1 MKKISLY
8 VSIALAGLFM
18 GSCSDDFTNWANP
31 QTNPQEDAI
40 TIPGFTATGVQAIN
54 FANVETDSVSTFTLS
69 EAALPAGFTLDNARL
84 ELTPQGV
91 ENATKTTVNT
101 SIEGKGA
108 VADLSAAVVSVYGK
122 RPSAR
127 TFDAQVY
134 VNAVKDGQAVLID
147 AGKINLVMT
156 PKAPF
161 IDTNYYLVGQMTD
174 WSLDTK
180 FKFTHSDADVYEDP
194 VFTIM
199 FTTTDD
205 NQYWKIIPQGNV
217 DTGNIWAVEN
227 DPKGVVGVE
236 TDGDA
241 AMSGTLLTT
250 TSKGEKANAG
260 KIAKAGIYQMTIN
273 MMDYTYTIKQIAP
286 EYYLV
291 GKLQG
296 WSEKLEDKTCLMYA
310 ESAMVQSYT
319 TQWNDDAN
327 LKIWLGSDFGVW
339 ANAYGT
345 AKNDDN
351 SVEGKI
357 GGSGS
362 IVCPEPG
369 AFYTFKVDFSTM
381 TYKWT
386 KLENQNPT
394 EFKNVSLIGVGG
406 NWGDNDD
413 IDMKQV
419 TPHNWFIEETLPV
432 GGFKIRAN
440 HKWNEGGNWGYTA
453 DQKFTSTGKLFN
465 DGNSSDIKIATAGKY
480 RIFFND
486 ITNEYSIIA
495 VAE

>member
-1 MKKISLY
+1 MKKLSLY

-40 TIPGFTATGVQAIN
+40 TIPGFTATAGQAIN

-69 EAALPAGFTLDNARL
+69 EAALPAGFTLEKARL

-91 ENATKTTVNT
+91 ENATKTTVNA
-101 SIEGKGA
+101 SPEGKGA
-108 VADLSAAVVSVYGK
+108 VADLASALESAFGK
-122 RPSAR
+122 RPTAR
-127 TFDAQVY
+127 TFDAHVY
-134 VNAVKDGQAVLID
+134 VNAVKEGQAVLID
-147 AGKINLVMT
+147 AGNINLVMT

-161 IDTNYYLVGQMTD
+161 IDTNYYLVGNMTD
-174 WSLDTK
+174 WKLDTNLK
-180 FKFTHSDADVYEDP
+180 FAHSDADVYEDP

-250 TSKGEKANAG
+250 TSKGEKAYAG

-296 WSEKLEDKTCLMYA
+296 WSDKLEDKTCLMYA

-339 ANAYGT
+339 DNAYGT

-394 EFKNVSLIGVGG
+394 AYEHVGLIGVG
-406 NWGDNDD
+406 NDWKND
-413 IDMKQV
+413 VDMKEV
-419 TPHNWFIEETLPV
+419 TPHNWFIETTIPE
-432 GGFKIRAN
+432 GNFKIRAN
-440 HKWNEGGNWGYTA
+440 HEWDNSANWGYTKG
-453 DQKFTSTGKLFN
+453 QEFSSTGKLITSPVSE
-465 DGNSSDIKIATAGKY
+465 GIKVAGGKY

-486 ITNEYSIIA
+486 ITLEYAIIA

>member
-134 VNAVKDGQAVLID
+134 VNAVKDGQAVLIN

-174 WSLDTK
+174 WKLNTNLK
-180 FKFTHSDADVYEDP
+180 FAHSDADVYEDP

-205 NQYWKIIPQGNV
+205 KQYWKIIPQGNV
-217 DTGNIWAVEN
+217 DTGNIWSVEN
-227 DPKGVVGVE
+227 NPKGVVGVE
-236 TDGDA
+236 QDGDD

-260 KIAKAGIYQMTIN
+260 MIAKAGIYQMTIN

-386 KLENQNPT
+386 KLENQTPKAY
-394 EFKNVSLIGVGG
+394 EHVGLIGVGDD
-406 NWGDNDD
+406 WDNDV
-413 IDMKQV
+413 DMKEV
-419 TPHNWFIEETLPV
+419 TPHNWFIETTIPE
-432 GGFKIRAN
+432 GNFKIRAN
-440 HKWNEGGNWGYTA
+440 HEWDNSANWGYTKG
-453 DQKFTSTGKLFN
+453 QEFSSTGKLITSPVSE
-465 DGNSSDIKIATAGKY
+465 GIKVAGGKY

-486 ITNEYSIIA
+486 ITLEYAIIS

>member
-1 MKKISLY
+1 MKKLSLY
-8 VSIALAGLFM
+8 ISIALAGLFM
-18 GSCSDDFTNWANP
+18 GSCSEDFKDWADP

-40 TIPGFTATGVQAIN
+40 TIPGFTATAAQAID
-54 FANVETDSVSTFTLS
+54 FASVTTDSVNTFSLS
-69 EAALPAGFTLDNARL
+69 SAALPEGFTLANARL

-101 SIEGKGA
+101 DLNGKGA
-108 VADLSAAVVSVYGK
+108 VADLAPVVESAYGK
-122 RPSAR
+122 RPTAR

-217 DTGNIWAVEN
+217 DAGNIWAVEN
-227 DPKGVVGVE
+227 NPKGVVGVE
-236 TDGDA
+236 KDGDD

-273 MMDYTYTIKQIAP
+273 MMDYTYSIKQIAP

-291 GKLQG
+291 GALQS
-296 WSEKLEDKTCLMYA
+296 WSDQNMSCLMTA
-310 ESAMVQSYT
+310 ETAMVQNFT
-319 TQWNDDAN
+319 TKWTGDAN
-327 LKIWLGSDFGVW
+327 MKIWLGSDFGKW
-339 ANAYGT
+339 DNAFGSASGDGVNT
-345 AKNDDN
+345 A
-351 SVEGKI
+351 EGKLKA
-357 GGSGS
+357 GGGA
-362 IVCPEPG
+362 IVCPEKG
-369 AFYTFKVDFSTM
+369 AYYTFTADFSTM

-386 KLENQNPT
+386 KLANQNPT
-394 EFKNVSLIGVGG
+394 EFKYVSLIGVGG
-406 NWGDNDD
+406 KWKDGDD
-413 IDMKQV
+413 IDLKQV
-419 TPHNWFIEETLPV
+419 APHNWYLAKQEIPA
-432 GGFKIRAN
+432 GGLKIRAD
-440 HKWNEGGNWGYTA
+440 HKWRDDGNWGFA
-453 DQKFTSTGKLFN
+453 EGQKYESKGTLITSG
-465 DGNSSDIKIATAGKY
+465 GSSNISVPAGTY
-480 RIFFND
+480 NIYFND
-486 ITNEYSIIA
+486 ITGAYAFVE
-495 VAE
+495 VK

>member
-40 TIPGFTATGVQAIN
+40 TIPGFTATGAQAIN

-69 EAALPAGFTLDNARL
+69 EAALPAGFTLENARL

-134 VNAVKDGQAVLID
+134 INAVKDGQAVLID

-174 WSLDTK
+174 WKLNTNLK
-180 FKFTHSDADVYEDP
+180 FAHSDADVYEDP

-250 TSKGEKANAG
+250 TSKGEKAYAG

-296 WSEKLEDKTCLMYA
+296 WSGELEGKTCLMYA

-319 TQWNDDAN
+319 TQWNEDAN

-339 ANAYGT
+339 ANAYG
-345 AKNDDN
+345 AKDDGDN

-357 GGSGS
+357 AGSGA

-386 KLENQNPT
+386 KLENQTPKAY
-394 EFKNVSLIGVGG
+394 EHVGLIGVG
-406 NWGDNDD
+406 NDWNND
-413 IDMKQV
+413 VDMKEV
-419 TPHNWFIEETLPV
+419 TPHNWFIETTIPE
-432 GGFKIRAN
+432 GNFKIRAN
-440 HKWNEGGNWGYTA
+440 HEWDDSANWGYTKG
-453 DQKFTSTGKLFN
+453 QEFSSTGKLITSPVSE
-465 DGNSSDIKIATAGKY
+465 GIKVAGGKY

-486 ITNEYSIIA
+486 ITLEYAIIA

>member
-1 MKKISLY
+1 MKKLSLY

-40 TIPGFTATGVQAIN
+40 TIPGFTATVAQAIN

-174 WSLDTK
+174 WKLNTNLK
-180 FKFTHSDADVYEDP
+180 FAHSDADVYKDP

-250 TSKGEKANAG
+250 TSKGEKAYAG

-296 WSEKLEDKTCLMYA
+296 WSDKLENKTCLMYA

-339 ANAYGT
+339 DNAYGT

-394 EFKNVSLIGVGG
+394 AYEHVGLIGVG
-406 NWGDNDD
+406 NDWKND
-413 IDMKQV
+413 VDMKEV
-419 TPHNWFIEETLPV
+419 TPHNWFIETTIPE
-432 GGFKIRAN
+432 GNFKIRAN
-440 HKWNEGGNWGYTA
+440 HEWDDSANWGYA
-453 DQKFTSTGKLFN
+453 EGQEFSSTGKLITSPVSE
-465 DGNSSDIKIATAGKY
+465 GIKVAGGKY

-486 ITNEYSIIA
+486 ITLEYAIIA

>member
-1 MKKISLY
+1 MKKLSLY

-134 VNAVKDGQAVLID
+134 VNAVKDGQAVLIN

-174 WSLDTK
+174 WKLDTNLK
-180 FKFTHSDADVYEDP
+180 FAHSDADVYEDP

-205 NQYWKIIPQGNV
+205 KQYWKIIPQGNV
-217 DTGNIWAVEN
+217 DTGNIWSVEN
-227 DPKGVVGVE
+227 NPKGVVGVE
-236 TDGDA
+236 QDGDD

-260 KIAKAGIYQMTIN
+260 MIAKAGIYQMTIN

-386 KLENQNPT
+386 KLENQTPKAY
-394 EFKNVSLIGVGG
+394 EHVGLIGVGDD
-406 NWGDNDD
+406 WDNDV
-413 IDMKQV
+413 DMKEV
-419 TPHNWFIEETLPV
+419 TPHNWFIETTIPE
-432 GGFKIRAN
+432 GNFKIRAN
-440 HKWNEGGNWGYTA
+440 HEWDNSANWGYTKG
-453 DQKFTSTGKLFN
+453 QEFSSTGKLITSPVSE
-465 DGNSSDIKIATAGKY
+465 GIKVAGGKY

-486 ITNEYSIIA
+486 ITLEYAIIS

>member
-1 MKKISLY
+1 MKKLSLY

-40 TIPGFTATGVQAIN
+40 TIPGFTATAGQAID

-69 EAALPAGFTLDNARL
+69 EAALPAGFTLEKARL

-91 ENATKTTVNT
+91 ENATKTTVNA
-101 SIEGKGA
+101 SPEGKGA
-108 VADLSAAVVSVYGK
+108 VADLASALESAFGK
-122 RPSAR
+122 RPTAR
-127 TFDAQVY
+127 TFDAHVY
-134 VNAVKDGQAVLID
+134 VNAVKEGQAVLID
-147 AGKINLVMT
+147 AGNINLVMT

-161 IDTNYYLVGQMTD
+161 IDTNYYLVGNMTD
-174 WSLDTK
+174 WKLDTNLK
-180 FKFTHSDADVYEDP
+180 FAHSDADVYEDP
-194 VFTIM
+194 IFTIM
-199 FTTTDD
+199 FTTTEDD
-205 NQYWKIIPQGNV
+205 QCWKIIPQGNV

-227 DPKGVVGVE
+227 APKGVVGIE
-236 TDGDA
+236 TDGA
-241 AMSGTLLTT
+241 YAMSGTLLTT
-250 TSKGEKANAG
+250 TSKGEKAGAG

-296 WSEKLEDKTCLMYA
+296 WSPEPENKTCLMYA

-339 ANAYGT
+339 DNAYGT

-394 EFKNVSLIGVGG
+394 AYEHVGLIGVG
-406 NWGDNDD
+406 NDWKND
-413 IDMKQV
+413 VDMKEV
-419 TPHNWFIEETLPV
+419 TPHNWFIETTIPE
-432 GGFKIRAN
+432 GNFKIRAN
-440 HKWNEGGNWGYTA
+440 HEWDDSANWGYA
-453 DQKFTSTGKLFN
+453 EGQKFSSTGKLITSPVSQ
-465 DGNSSDIKIATAGKY
+465 GIQVAGGKY

-486 ITNEYSIIA
+486 ITLEYAIIA

>member
-1 MKKISLY
+1 MKKLSLY

-108 VADLSAAVVSVYGK
+108 VADLSAAIVSVYGK

-161 IDTNYYLVGQMTD
+161 IDSNYYLVGQMTD
-174 WSLDTK
+174 WKLDTNLK
-180 FKFTHSDADVYEDP
+180 FAHSDADVYEDP

-227 DPKGVVGVE
+227 NPKGVVGVE
-236 TDGDA
+236 KDGDD

-250 TSKGEKANAG
+250 TSKGEKAYAA

-296 WSEKLEDKTCLMYA
+296 WSDENKTCLMYA

-319 TQWNDDAN
+319 TQWNEDAN

-339 ANAYGT
+339 DNAYGT

-394 EFKNVSLIGVGG
+394 AYEHVGLIGVG
-406 NWGDNDD
+406 NDWKND
-413 IDMKQV
+413 VDMKEV
-419 TPHNWFIEETLPV
+419 TPHNWFIETTIPE
-432 GGFKIRAN
+432 GNFKIRAN
-440 HKWNEGGNWGYTA
+440 HEWDDSANWGYA
-453 DQKFTSTGKLFN
+453 EGQKFSSTGKLITSPVSQ
-465 DGNSSDIKIATAGKY
+465 GIQVAGGKY

-486 ITNEYSIIA
+486 ITLEYAIIS

>member
-1 MKKISLY
+1 MKKLSLY
-8 VSIALAGLFM
+8 ISIALAGLFM
-18 GSCSDDFTNWANP
+18 GSCSEDFKDWADP

-40 TIPGFTATGVQAIN
+40 TIPGFTATAAQAID
-54 FANVETDSVSTFTLS
+54 FASVTTDSVNTFSLS
-69 EAALPAGFTLDNARL
+69 SAALPEGFTLANARL

-101 SIEGKGA
+101 DLNGKGA
-108 VADLSAAVVSVYGK
+108 VADLAPVVESAYGK
-122 RPSAR
+122 RPTAR

-199 FTTTDD
+199 FTTTAD

-217 DTGNIWAVEN
+217 DAGNIWAVEN
-227 DPKGVVGVE
+227 NPKGVVGVE
-236 TDGDA
+236 KDGDD

-273 MMDYTYTIKQIAP
+273 MMDYTYSIKQIAP

-291 GKLQG
+291 GALQS
-296 WSEKLEDKTCLMYA
+296 WSDQNMSCLMTA
-310 ESAMVQSYT
+310 ETAMVQNFT
-319 TQWNDDAN
+319 TKWTGDAN
-327 LKIWLGSDFGVW
+327 MKIWLGSDFGKW
-339 ANAYGT
+339 DNAFGSASGDGVNT
-345 AKNDDN
+345 A
-351 SVEGKI
+351 EGKLKA
-357 GGSGS
+357 GGGA
-362 IVCPEPG
+362 IVCPEKG
-369 AFYTFKVDFSTM
+369 AYYTFTADFSTM

-386 KLENQNPT
+386 KLANQNPT
-394 EFKNVSLIGVGG
+394 EFKHVSLIGVGG
-406 NWGDNDD
+406 KWNDGDD
-413 IDMKQV
+413 IDLKQV
-419 TPHNWFIEETLPV
+419 APHNWYLAKQEIPA
-432 GGFKIRAN
+432 GGLKIRAD
-440 HKWNEGGNWGYTA
+440 HKWRDDGNWGFA
-453 DQKFTSTGKLFN
+453 EGQKYESKGTLITSG
-465 DGNSSDIKIATAGKY
+465 GSSNIPVPAGTY
-480 RIFFND
+480 NIYFND
-486 ITNEYSIIA
+486 ITGAYAFVE
-495 VAE
+495 VK

>member
-1 MKKISLY
+1 MKNLSKY
-8 VSIALAGLFM
+8 IAFAFLGMAM
-18 GSCSDDFTNWANP
+18 ASCGDDYNDWANP

-40 TIPGFTATGVQAIN
+40 TIPGLTATAADAIDL
-54 FANVETDSVSTFTLS
+54 ANVSEDSVSTFTLS
-69 EAALPAGFTLDNARL
+69 TAALPEGFKLADARV
-84 ELTPQGV
+84 EVTPQGV
-91 ENATKTTVNT
+91 EGATKTTFNAG
-101 SIEGKGA
+101 IEGSAA
-108 VADLSAAVVSVYGK
+108 VADLSDLVVNAYGK
-122 RPSAR
+122 RPTAR
-127 TFDAQVY
+127 TFDAHVY
-134 VNAVKDGQAVLID
+134 LDAVKDGQAVLID
-147 AGKINLVMT
+147 AGKINVVVT
-156 PKAPF
+156 PKAPY
-161 IDTNYYLVGQMTD
+161 IASGYYLVGLMTN
-174 WSLDTK
+174 WKLDTNLK
-180 FKFTHSDADVYEDP
+180 FAHSDADVYEDP

-217 DTGNIWAVEN
+217 DAGNIWAVEN
-227 DPKGVVGVE
+227 NPKGVVGVE
-236 TDGDA
+236 KDGDD

-250 TSKGEKANAG
+250 TSEGKKANAG

-296 WSEKLEDKTCLMYA
+296 WSEKPENKTCLMYA

-386 KLENQNPT
+386 KLENQNPKAFET
-394 EFKNVSLIGVGG
+394 VSLIGVGNKWSDG
-406 NWGDNDD
+406 DD

-440 HKWNEGGNWGYTA
+440 HGWNAGGNWGYTA

-465 DGNSSDIKIATAGKY
+465 DGGSGDIKIATAGKY

-486 ITNEYSIIA
+486 ITNEYAFIA
-495 VAE
+495 VTE

>member
-1 MKKISLY
+1 MKKLSLY

-40 TIPGFTATGVQAIN
+40 TIPGFTATAGQAIN

-69 EAALPAGFTLDNARL
+69 EAALPAGFTLEKARL

-91 ENATKTTVNT
+91 ENATKTTVNA
-101 SIEGKGA
+101 SPEGKGA
-108 VADLSAAVVSVYGK
+108 VADLASVLESAFGK
-122 RPSAR
+122 RPTAR
-127 TFDAQVY
+127 TFDAHVY
-134 VNAVKDGQAVLID
+134 VNAVKEGQAVLID
-147 AGKINLVMT
+147 AGNINLVMT

-161 IDTNYYLVGQMTD
+161 IDSNYYLIGDMFGSGKWT
-174 WSLDTK
+174 LDDCVK
-180 FKFTHSDADVYEDP
+180 FSHSDADVYEDP
-194 VFTIM
+194 IFTIM
-199 FTTTDD
+199 FTTTEDD
-205 NQYWKIIPQGNV
+205 QCWKIIPQGNV

-227 DPKGVVGVE
+227 APKGVVGIE
-236 TDGDA
+236 TDGDY

-296 WSEKLEDKTCLMYA
+296 WSDKLKDKTCLMYA

-339 ANAYGT
+339 DNAYGT

-394 EFKNVSLIGVGG
+394 AYEHVGLIGVG
-406 NWGDNDD
+406 NDWKND
-413 IDMKQV
+413 VDMKEV
-419 TPHNWFIEETLPV
+419 TPHNWFIETTIPE
-432 GGFKIRAN
+432 GNFKIRAN
-440 HKWNEGGNWGYTA
+440 HKWDDSANWGYTKG
-453 DQKFTSTGKLFN
+453 QEFSSTGKLITSPVSE
-465 DGNSSDIKIATAGKY
+465 GIKVAGGKY

-486 ITNEYSIIA
+486 ITLEYAIIA

>member
-1 MKKISLY
+1 MKKLSLY

-40 TIPGFTATGVQAIN
+40 TIPGFTATAGQAID

-69 EAALPAGFTLDNARL
+69 EAALPAGFTLEKARL

-91 ENATKTTVNT
+91 ENATKTTVNA
-101 SIEGKGA
+101 SPEGKGA
-108 VADLSAAVVSVYGK
+108 VADLASALESAFGK
-122 RPSAR
+122 RPTAR
-127 TFDAQVY
+127 TFDAHVY
-134 VNAVKDGQAVLID
+134 VNAVKEGQAVLID
-147 AGKINLVMT
+147 AGNINLVMT

-161 IDTNYYLVGQMTD
+161 IDTNYYLVGNMTD
-174 WSLDTK
+174 WKLDTNLK
-180 FKFTHSDADVYEDP
+180 FAHSDADVYEDP
-194 VFTIM
+194 IFTIM
-199 FTTTDD
+199 FTTTEDD
-205 NQYWKIIPQGNV
+205 QCWKIIPQGNV

-227 DPKGVVGVE
+227 APKGVVGIE
-236 TDGDA
+236 TDGA
-241 AMSGTLLTT
+241 YAMSGTLLTT
-250 TSKGEKANAG
+250 TSKGEKAGAG

-296 WSEKLEDKTCLMYA
+296 WSDKLEDKTCLMYA

-339 ANAYGT
+339 DNAYGT

-394 EFKNVSLIGVGG
+394 AYKHVGLIGVG
-406 NWGDNDD
+406 NDWKND
-413 IDMKQV
+413 VDMKEV
-419 TPHNWFIEETLPV
+419 TPHNWFIETTIPE
-432 GGFKIRAN
+432 GNFKIRAN
-440 HKWNEGGNWGYTA
+440 HEWDDSANWGYA
-453 DQKFTSTGKLFN
+453 EGQKFSSTGKLITSPVSQ
-465 DGNSSDIKIATAGKY
+465 GIQVAGGKY

-486 ITNEYSIIA
+486 ITLEYAIIA

>member
-1 MKKISLY
+1 MKKLSLY
-8 VSIALAGLFM
+8 ISIALAGLFM
-18 GSCSDDFTNWANP
+18 GSCSEDFKDWADP

-40 TIPGFTATGVQAIN
+40 TIPGFTATAAQAID
-54 FANVETDSVSTFTLS
+54 FASVTTDSVNTFSLS
-69 EAALPAGFTLDNARL
+69 SAALPEGFTLGNARI

-101 SIEGKGA
+101 DLNGKGA
-108 VADLSAAVVSVYGK
+108 VADLAPVVESAYGK
-122 RPSAR
+122 RPTAR

-217 DTGNIWAVEN
+217 DAGNIWAVEN
-227 DPKGVVGVE
+227 NPKGVVGVE
-236 TDGDA
+236 KDGDD

-273 MMDYTYTIKQIAP
+273 MMDYTYSIKQIAP

-291 GKLQG
+291 GALQS
-296 WSEKLEDKTCLMYA
+296 WSDQNMSCLMTA
-310 ESAMVQSYT
+310 ETAMVQNFT
-319 TQWNDDAN
+319 TKWTGDAN
-327 LKIWLGSDFGVW
+327 MKIWLGSDFGKW
-339 ANAYGT
+339 DNAFGSASGDGVNT
-345 AKNDDN
+345 A
-351 SVEGKI
+351 EGKLKA
-357 GGSGS
+357 GGGA
-362 IVCPEPG
+362 IVCPEKG
-369 AFYTFKVDFSTM
+369 AYYTFTADFSTM

-386 KLENQNPT
+386 KLANQNPT
-394 EFKNVSLIGVGG
+394 EFKHVSLIGVGG
-406 NWGDNDD
+406 
-413 IDMKQV
+413 
-419 TPHNWFIEETLPV
+419 
-432 GGFKIRAN
+432 
-440 HKWNEGGNWGYTA
+440 KWNEGDDIDLEQVAPHNWYLAKQEIPAGGLKIRADHKWRDDGNWGFA
-453 DQKFTSTGKLFN
+453 EGQKYESKGTLITSG
-465 DGNSSDIKIATAGKY
+465 GSSNISVPAGTY
-480 RIFFND
+480 NIYFND
-486 ITNEYSIIA
+486 ITGAYAFVE
-495 VAE
+495 VK

>member
-217 DTGNIWAVEN
+217 DAGNIWAVEN
-227 DPKGVVGVE
+227 APKGVVGVE
-236 TDGDA
+236 QDGDD

-250 TSKGEKANAG
+250 TSKGQKANAG

-296 WSEKLEDKTCLMYA
+296 WSDKLEGKTCLMYA

-319 TQWNDDAN
+319 TQWNEDAN

-339 ANAYGT
+339 DNAYG
-345 AKNDDN
+345 AKVDGDN
-351 SVEGKI
+351 SVESKI
-357 GGSGS
+357 GGSGA

-386 KLENQNPT
+386 KLENQTPKAY
-394 EFKNVSLIGVGG
+394 EHVGLIGVG
-406 NWGDNDD
+406 NDWKND
-413 IDMKQV
+413 VDMKEV
-419 TPHNWFIEETLPV
+419 TPHNWFIETTIPE
-432 GGFKIRAN
+432 GNFKIRAN
-440 HKWNEGGNWGYTA
+440 HEWDDSANWGYA
-453 DQKFTSTGKLFN
+453 EGQEFSSTGKLITSPVSQ
-465 DGNSSDIKIATAGKY
+465 GIQVAGGKY

-486 ITNEYSIIA
+486 ITLEYAIIA

>member
-217 DTGNIWAVEN
+217 DAGNIWAVEN
-227 DPKGVVGVE
+227 APKGVVGVE
-236 TDGDA
+236 QDGDD
-241 AMSGTLLTT
+241 AMSDTLLTT
-250 TSKGEKANAG
+250 TSKGQKANAG

-296 WSEKLEDKTCLMYA
+296 WSDKLEGKTCLMYA

-319 TQWNDDAN
+319 TQWNEDAN

-339 ANAYGT
+339 DNAYG
-345 AKNDDN
+345 AKVDGDN

-357 GGSGS
+357 GGSGA

-386 KLENQNPT
+386 KLENQTPKAY
-394 EFKNVSLIGVGG
+394 EHVGLIGVG
-406 NWGDNDD
+406 NDWKND
-413 IDMKQV
+413 VDMKEV
-419 TPHNWFIEETLPV
+419 TPHNWFIETTIPE
-432 GGFKIRAN
+432 GNFKIRAN
-440 HKWNEGGNWGYTA
+440 HEWDDSANWGYTKG
-453 DQKFTSTGKLFN
+453 QEFSSTGKLITSPVSE
-465 DGNSSDIKIATAGKY
+465 GIKVAGGKY

-486 ITNEYSIIA
+486 ITLEYAIIA

>member
-1 MKKISLY
+1 MKKLSLY

-174 WSLDTK
+174 WKLDTNLK
-180 FKFTHSDADVYEDP
+180 FAHSDADVYEDP

-205 NQYWKIIPQGNV
+205 KQYWKIIPQGNV
-217 DTGNIWAVEN
+217 DTGNIWSVEN
-227 DPKGVVGVE
+227 NPKGVVGVE
-236 TDGDA
+236 QDGDD

-260 KIAKAGIYQMTIN
+260 MIAKAGIYQMTIN

-296 WSEKLEDKTCLMYA
+296 WSDKLKDKTCLMYA

-339 ANAYGT
+339 DNAYGT

-394 EFKNVSLIGVGG
+394 AYEHVGLIGVG
-406 NWGDNDD
+406 NDWKND
-413 IDMKQV
+413 VDMKEV
-419 TPHNWFIEETLPV
+419 TPHNWFIETTIPE
-432 GGFKIRAN
+432 GNFKIRAN
-440 HKWNEGGNWGYTA
+440 HEWDDSANWGYA
-453 DQKFTSTGKLFN
+453 EGQKFSSTGKLITSPVSQ
-465 DGNSSDIKIATAGKY
+465 GIQVAGGKY

-486 ITNEYSIIA
+486 ITLEYAIIS

>member
-1 MKKISLY
+1 MKNLSKY
-8 VSIALAGLFM
+8 IAFAFLGMAM
-18 GSCSDDFTNWANP
+18 ASCGDDYNDWANP

-40 TIPGFTATGVQAIN
+40 TIPGLTATAADAIDL
-54 FANVETDSVSTFTLS
+54 ANVSEDSVSTFTLS
-69 EAALPAGFTLDNARL
+69 TAALPEGFKLADARV
-84 ELTPQGV
+84 EVTPQGV
-91 ENATKTTVNT
+91 EGATKTTFNAG
-101 SIEGKGA
+101 IEGRAA
-108 VADLSAAVVSVYGK
+108 VADLSDLVVNAYGK
-122 RPSAR
+122 RPTAR
-127 TFDAQVY
+127 TFDAHVY
-134 VNAVKDGQAVLID
+134 LDAVKDGQAVLID
-147 AGKINLVMT
+147 AGKINVVVT
-156 PKAPF
+156 PKAPY
-161 IDTNYYLVGQMTD
+161 IASGYYLVGLMTN
-174 WSLDTK
+174 WKLDTNLK
-180 FKFTHSDADVYEDP
+180 FAHSDADVYEDP

-217 DTGNIWAVEN
+217 DAGNIWAVEN
-227 DPKGVVGVE
+227 NPKGVVGVE
-236 TDGDA
+236 KDGDD

-250 TSKGEKANAG
+250 TSEGKKANAG

-296 WSEKLEDKTCLMYA
+296 WSEKPENKTCLMYA

-327 LKIWLGSDFGVW
+327 LKIWLGSDFGDW

-386 KLENQNPT
+386 KLENQNPKAFET
-394 EFKNVSLIGVGG
+394 VSLIGVGNKWSDG
-406 NWGDNDD
+406 DD

-419 TPHNWFIEETLPV
+419 TPHNWFIETTLPV
-432 GGFKIRAN
+432 GGLKIRGN
-440 HKWNEGGNWGYTA
+440 HGWDKGGNWGYTK

-465 DGNSSDIKIATAGKY
+465 DGNSGDIKIATAGKY

-486 ITNEYSIIA
+486 ITNEYAFIA
-495 VAE
+495 VTE

>member
-1 MKKISLY
+1 MKKLSLY

-40 TIPGFTATGVQAIN
+40 TIPGFTATAGQAID

-69 EAALPAGFTLDNARL
+69 EAALPAGFTLEKARL

-91 ENATKTTVNT
+91 ENATKTTVNA
-101 SIEGKGA
+101 SPEGKGA
-108 VADLSAAVVSVYGK
+108 VADLASALESAFGK
-122 RPSAR
+122 RPTAR
-127 TFDAQVY
+127 TFDAHVY
-134 VNAVKDGQAVLID
+134 VNAVKEGQAVLID
-147 AGKINLVMT
+147 AGNINLVMT

-161 IDTNYYLVGQMTD
+161 IDTNYYLVGNMTD
-174 WSLDTK
+174 WQLDTNLK
-180 FKFTHSDADVYEDP
+180 FAHSDADVYEDP
-194 VFTIM
+194 IFTIM
-199 FTTTDD
+199 FTTTEDD
-205 NQYWKIIPQGNV
+205 QCWKIIPQGNV

-227 DPKGVVGVE
+227 APKGVVGIE
-236 TDGDA
+236 TDGA
-241 AMSGTLLTT
+241 YAMSGTLLTT
-250 TSKGEKANAG
+250 TSKGEKAGAG

-296 WSEKLEDKTCLMYA
+296 WSDKLEDKTCLMYA

-339 ANAYGT
+339 DNAYGT

-394 EFKNVSLIGVGG
+394 AYEHVGLIGVG
-406 NWGDNDD
+406 NDWKND
-413 IDMKQV
+413 VDMTEV
-419 TPHNWFIEETLPV
+419 TPHNWFIETTIPE
-432 GGFKIRAN
+432 GNFKIRAN
-440 HKWNEGGNWGYTA
+440 HEWDDSANWGYA
-453 DQKFTSTGKLFN
+453 EGQKFSSTGKLITSPVSQ
-465 DGNSSDIKIATAGKY
+465 GIQVAGGKY

-486 ITNEYSIIA
+486 ITLEYAIIS

>member
-1 MKKISLY
+1 MKKLSLY
-8 VSIALAGLFM
+8 ISIALAGLFM
-18 GSCSDDFTNWANP
+18 GSCSEDFKDWADP

-40 TIPGFTATGVQAIN
+40 TIPGFTATGAQAIN

-69 EAALPAGFTLDNARL
+69 EAALPAGFTLENARL

-161 IDTNYYLVGQMTD
+161 IDTNYYLVGLMTD
-174 WSLDTK
+174 WKLDTNLK
-180 FKFTHSDADVYEDP
+180 FAHSDADVYEDP

-199 FTTTDD
+199 FTTTAD

-217 DTGNIWAVEN
+217 DAGDIWKVEN
-227 DPKGVVGVE
+227 APKGVVGVE
-236 TDGDA
+236 KDGDD

-260 KIAKAGIYQMTIN
+260 KIAKAGTYQMTIN
-273 MMDYTYTIKQIAP
+273 MMDYTYSIKQIAP

-291 GKLQG
+291 GALQS
-296 WSEKLEDKTCLMYA
+296 WSDQNMSCLMTA
-310 ESAMVQSYT
+310 ETAMVQNFT
-319 TQWNDDAN
+319 TKWTGDAN
-327 LKIWLGSDFGVW
+327 LKIWLGSDFGKW
-339 ANAYGT
+339 DNAFGS
-345 AKNDDN
+345 ASGDGV
-351 SVEGKI
+351 SAAEGKLKAN
-357 GGSGS
+357 GGA
-362 IVCPEPG
+362 IVCPEKD
-369 AFYTFKVDFSTM
+369 AYYTFTADFSTM

-386 KLENQNPT
+386 KLANQNPT
-394 EFKNVSLIGVGG
+394 EFEYVGLIGVGG
-406 NWGDNDD
+406 KWNDGDD
-413 IDMKQV
+413 IDLKQV
-419 TPHNWFIEETLPV
+419 APHNWYLAKQEIPA
-432 GGFKIRAN
+432 GGLKIRAD
-440 HKWNEGGNWGYTA
+440 HKWRDDGNWGFGEGQNYENKGTLI
-453 DQKFTSTGKLFN
+453 TSGGS
-465 DGNSSDIKIATAGKY
+465 GNIPVPAGTY
-480 RIFFND
+480 NIYFND
-486 ITNEYSIIA
+486 ITGAYAFVE
-495 VAE
+495 VK

>member
-1 MKKISLY
+1 MKKLSLY
-8 VSIALAGLFM
+8 ISIALAGLFM
-18 GSCSDDFTNWANP
+18 GSCSEDFKDWADP

-40 TIPGFTATGVQAIN
+40 TIPGFTATAAQAID
-54 FANVETDSVSTFTLS
+54 FASVTTDSVNTFSLS
-69 EAALPAGFTLDNARL
+69 SAALPEGFTLANARL

-101 SIEGKGA
+101 DLNGKGA
-108 VADLSAAVVSVYGK
+108 VADLAPVVESAYGK
-122 RPSAR
+122 RPTAR

-217 DTGNIWAVEN
+217 DAGNIWAVEN
-227 DPKGVVGVE
+227 NPKGVVGVE
-236 TDGDA
+236 KDGDD

-250 TSKGEKANAG
+250 TSKGKKANAG

-273 MMDYTYTIKQIAP
+273 MMDYTYSIKQIAP

-291 GKLQG
+291 GALQS
-296 WSEKLEDKTCLMYA
+296 WSDQNMSCLMTA
-310 ESAMVQSYT
+310 ETTMVQNFT
-319 TQWNDDAN
+319 TKWTGDAN
-327 LKIWLGSDFGVW
+327 MKIWLGSDFGKW
-339 ANAYGT
+339 DNAFGSASGDGVNT
-345 AKNDDN
+345 A
-351 SVEGKI
+351 EGKLKA
-357 GGSGS
+357 GGGA
-362 IVCPEPG
+362 IVCPEKG
-369 AFYTFKVDFSTM
+369 AYYTFTADFSTM

-386 KLENQNPT
+386 KLANQNPT
-394 EFKNVSLIGVGG
+394 EFKHVSLIGVGG
-406 NWGDNDD
+406 
-413 IDMKQV
+413 
-419 TPHNWFIEETLPV
+419 
-432 GGFKIRAN
+432 
-440 HKWNEGGNWGYTA
+440 KWNEGDDIDLEQVAPHNWYLAKQEIPAGGLKIRADHKWRDDGNWGFA
-453 DQKFTSTGKLFN
+453 EGQKYESKGTLITSG
-465 DGNSSDIKIATAGKY
+465 GSSNISVPAGTY
-480 RIFFND
+480 NIYFND
-486 ITNEYSIIA
+486 ITGAYAFVE
-495 VAE
+495 VK

>member
-1 MKKISLY
+1 MKKLSLY

-40 TIPGFTATGVQAIN
+40 TIPGFTATAGQAIN

-69 EAALPAGFTLDNARL
+69 EAALPAGFTLEKARL

-91 ENATKTTVNT
+91 ENATKTTVNA
-101 SIEGKGA
+101 SPEGKGA
-108 VADLSAAVVSVYGK
+108 VADLASVLESAFGK
-122 RPSAR
+122 RPTAR
-127 TFDAQVY
+127 TFDAHVY
-134 VNAVKDGQAVLID
+134 VNAVKEGQAVLID
-147 AGKINLVMT
+147 AGNINLVMT

-161 IDTNYYLVGQMTD
+161 IDTNYYLVGNMTD
-174 WSLDTK
+174 WKLDTNLK
-180 FKFTHSDADVYEDP
+180 FAHSDADVYEDP
-194 VFTIM
+194 IFTIM
-199 FTTTDD
+199 FTTTEDD
-205 NQYWKIIPQGNV
+205 QCWKIIPQGNV

-227 DPKGVVGVE
+227 APKGVVGIE
-236 TDGDA
+236 TDGA
-241 AMSGTLLTT
+241 YAMSGTLLTT
-250 TSKGEKANAG
+250 TSKGKKAGAG

-296 WSEKLEDKTCLMYA
+296 WLDKLEDKTCLMYA

-339 ANAYGT
+339 DNAYGT

-394 EFKNVSLIGVGG
+394 AYEHVGLIGVG
-406 NWGDNDD
+406 NDWKND
-413 IDMKQV
+413 VDMKEV
-419 TPHNWFIEETLPV
+419 TPHNWFIETTIPE
-432 GGFKIRAN
+432 GNFKIRAN
-440 HKWNEGGNWGYTA
+440 HEWDDSANWGYA
-453 DQKFTSTGKLFN
+453 EGQKFSSTGKLITSPVSQ
-465 DGNSSDIKIATAGKY
+465 GIKVAGGKY

-486 ITNEYSIIA
+486 ITLEYAIIA

>member
-40 TIPGFTATGVQAIN
+40 TIPGFTATAGQAIN

-69 EAALPAGFTLDNARL
+69 EAALPAGFTLEKARL

-91 ENATKTTVNT
+91 ENATKTTVNA
-101 SIEGKGA
+101 SPEGKGA
-108 VADLSAAVVSVYGK
+108 VADLASVLESAFGK
-122 RPSAR
+122 RPTAR
-127 TFDAQVY
+127 TFDAHVY
-134 VNAVKDGQAVLID
+134 VNAVKEGQAVLID
-147 AGKINLVMT
+147 AGNINLVMT

-161 IDTNYYLVGQMTD
+161 IDSNYYLIGDMFGSGKWT
-174 WSLDTK
+174 LDDCVK
-180 FKFTHSDADVYEDP
+180 FSHSDADVYEDP
-194 VFTIM
+194 IFTIM
-199 FTTTDD
+199 FTTTEDD
-205 NQYWKIIPQGNV
+205 QCWKIIPQGNV

-227 DPKGVVGVE
+227 APKGVVGIE
-236 TDGDA
+236 TDGDY

-296 WSEKLEDKTCLMYA
+296 WSDKLKDKTCLMYA

-339 ANAYGT
+339 DNAYGT

-394 EFKNVSLIGVGG
+394 AYEHVGLIGVG
-406 NWGDNDD
+406 NDWKND
-413 IDMKQV
+413 VDMTEV
-419 TPHNWFIEETLPV
+419 TPHNWFIETTIPE
-432 GGFKIRAN
+432 GNFKIRAN
-440 HKWNEGGNWGYTA
+440 HEWDDSANWGYTKG
-453 DQKFTSTGKLFN
+453 QEFSSTGKLITSPVSE
-465 DGNSSDIKIATAGKY
+465 GIKVAGGKY

-486 ITNEYSIIA
+486 ITLEYAIIA

>member
-1 MKKISLY
+1 MKKLSLY

-18 GSCSDDFTNWANP
+18 GSCSEDFKDWADP

-40 TIPGFTATGVQAIN
+40 TIPGFTATAGQAID

-69 EAALPAGFTLDNARL
+69 EAALPAGFTLEKARL

-91 ENATKTTVNT
+91 ENATKTTVNA
-101 SIEGKGA
+101 SPEGKGA
-108 VADLSAAVVSVYGK
+108 VADLASALESAFGK
-122 RPSAR
+122 RPTAR
-127 TFDAQVY
+127 TFDAHVY
-134 VNAVKDGQAVLID
+134 VNAVKEGQAVLID
-147 AGKINLVMT
+147 AGNINLVMT

-161 IDTNYYLVGQMTD
+161 IDTNYYLVGNMTD
-174 WSLDTK
+174 WKLDTNLK
-180 FKFTHSDADVYEDP
+180 FAHSDADVYEDP
-194 VFTIM
+194 IFTIM
-199 FTTTDD
+199 FTTTEDD
-205 NQYWKIIPQGNV
+205 QCWKIIPQGNV

-227 DPKGVVGVE
+227 APKGVVGIE
-236 TDGDA
+236 TDGA
-241 AMSGTLLTT
+241 YAMSGTLLTT
-250 TSKGEKANAG
+250 TSKGEKAGAG

-296 WSEKLEDKTCLMYA
+296 WSDKLEDKTCLMYA

-339 ANAYGT
+339 DNAYGT

-394 EFKNVSLIGVGG
+394 AYEHVGLIGVG
-406 NWGDNDD
+406 NDWKND
-413 IDMKQV
+413 VDMKEV
-419 TPHNWFIEETLPV
+419 TPHNWFIETTIPE
-432 GGFKIRAN
+432 GNFKIRAN
-440 HKWNEGGNWGYTA
+440 HEWDDSANWGYA
-453 DQKFTSTGKLFN
+453 EGQKFSSTGKLITSPVSQ
-465 DGNSSDIKIATAGKY
+465 GIQVAGGKY

-486 ITNEYSIIA
+486 ITLEYAIIA

>member
-1 MKKISLY
+1 MKKLSLY

-40 TIPGFTATGVQAIN
+40 TIPGFTATAGQAIN

-69 EAALPAGFTLDNARL
+69 EAALPAGFTLEKARL

-91 ENATKTTVNT
+91 ENATKTTVNA
-101 SIEGKGA
+101 SPEGKGA
-108 VADLSAAVVSVYGK
+108 VADLASALESAFGK
-122 RPSAR
+122 RPTAR
-127 TFDAQVY
+127 TFDAHVY
-134 VNAVKDGQAVLID
+134 VNAVKEGQAVLID
-147 AGKINLVMT
+147 AGNINLVMT

-161 IDTNYYLVGQMTD
+161 IDTNYYLVGNMTD
-174 WSLDTK
+174 WQLDTNLK
-180 FKFTHSDADVYEDP
+180 FAHSDADVYEDP
-194 VFTIM
+194 IFTIM
-199 FTTTDD
+199 FTTTEDD
-205 NQYWKIIPQGNV
+205 QCWKIIPQGNV

-227 DPKGVVGVE
+227 APKGVVGIE
-236 TDGDA
+236 TDGA
-241 AMSGTLLTT
+241 YAMSGTLLTT
-250 TSKGEKANAG
+250 TSKGEKAGAG

-296 WSEKLEDKTCLMYA
+296 WSDKLEDKTCLMYA

-339 ANAYGT
+339 DNAYGT

-394 EFKNVSLIGVGG
+394 AYEHVGLIGVG
-406 NWGDNDD
+406 NDWKND
-413 IDMKQV
+413 VDMTEV
-419 TPHNWFIEETLPV
+419 TPHNWFIETTIPE
-432 GGFKIRAN
+432 GNFKIRAN
-440 HKWNEGGNWGYTA
+440 HEWDDSANWGYA
-453 DQKFTSTGKLFN
+453 EGQKFSSTGKLITSPVSQ
-465 DGNSSDIKIATAGKY
+465 GIQVAGGKY

-486 ITNEYSIIA
+486 ITLEYAIIA

>member
-1 MKKISLY
+1 
-8 VSIALAGLFM
+8 M

-40 TIPGFTATGVQAIN
+40 TIPGFTATAGQAID

-69 EAALPAGFTLDNARL
+69 EAALPAGFTLEKARL

-91 ENATKTTVNT
+91 ENATKTTVNA
-101 SIEGKGA
+101 SPEGKGA
-108 VADLSAAVVSVYGK
+108 VADLASVLESAFGK
-122 RPSAR
+122 RPTAR
-127 TFDAQVY
+127 TFDAHVY
-134 VNAVKDGQAVLID
+134 VNAVKEGQAVLID
-147 AGKINLVMT
+147 AGNINLVMT

-161 IDTNYYLVGQMTD
+161 IDTNYYLVGNMTD
-174 WSLDTK
+174 WKLDTNLK
-180 FKFTHSDADVYEDP
+180 FAHSDADVYEDP
-194 VFTIM
+194 IFTIM
-199 FTTTDD
+199 FTTTEDD
-205 NQYWKIIPQGNV
+205 QCWKIIPQGNV

-227 DPKGVVGVE
+227 APKGVVGIE
-236 TDGDA
+236 TDGA
-241 AMSGTLLTT
+241 YAMSGTLLTT
-250 TSKGEKANAG
+250 TSKGEKAGAG

-296 WSEKLEDKTCLMYA
+296 WSDKLEDKTCLMYA

-339 ANAYGT
+339 DNAYGT

-394 EFKNVSLIGVGG
+394 AYEHVGLIGVG
-406 NWGDNDD
+406 NDWKND
-413 IDMKQV
+413 VDMKEV
-419 TPHNWFIEETLPV
+419 TPHNWFIETTIPE
-432 GGFKIRAN
+432 GNFKIRAN
-440 HKWNEGGNWGYTA
+440 HEWDDSANWGYA
-453 DQKFTSTGKLFN
+453 EGQKFSSTGKLITSPVSQ
-465 DGNSSDIKIATAGKY
+465 GIQVAGGKY

-486 ITNEYSIIA
+486 ITLEYAIIA